1 MLKATLKSLLAHK
14 VRLILTVLAVVLG
27 VGLMAGTF
35 VLTDTIKGGISD
47 LFSQGTAGKAVVV
60 QGVSQFSG
68 SQGQGPGPDARGNDR
83 PLVPESVLATVR
95 GVHGVAAADGSVQ
108 GTISIVGP
116 NGKSVNSA
124 RFPAQGLAWL
134 PDRTLSAFNI
144 RSGRAPE
151 GPGEVVIDQK
161 SATANHLSVG
171 SVLTVTGNLGPQP
184 YHVVGIMGFG
194 RLDTIAGA
202 TLAAF
207 DTATAQKVIGRPG
220 FFTEIDVAATTGTDT
235 NQLVTAIGAVLPPHF
250 EAISAAANA
259 AQMAASV
266 ESFINTFNTFLLA
279 FAFIALFVGAFLI
292 FNTFSILIGQ
302 RTRELALLRAVGAG
316 QGQVIGS
323 VLTEAFITGLF
334 GAALGLGFGIALAF
348 GLTHLF
354 KSTFTL
360 GSTTLQIQART
371 VIASLGAGTLITLAS
386 AILPAVR
393 ASRVAPVAAMRD
405 DPVLAE
411 TSLRQRVL
419 IGSSVTA
426 LGIVVLALGLWEAR
440 SILVVG
446 IGALVA
452 VIGIAMLVPLIASP
466 LARFIGAPLPLIEG
480 VTGQLAKEN
489 SARNPRRTAATA
501 SALMIGIAV
510 VGVVATLAS
519 SALASF
525 TGIFDQSFQANY
537 VISSSSQTFP
547 AATAETD
554 VRKAPGVTAMSGFSQ
569 LSWHDKGAAKRVGG
583 IDPVQGPLV
592 FRIQMVSGSTAALG
606 QGELLVDDTT
616 ATNDHLHV
624 GSQVPMTFAVS
635 GTKDFTVGGIYRA
648 NQLLGPY
655 TLANTVLAAN
665 ANTLADNVILVKTSS
680 ATASEQ
686 AALAKSV
693 ATFPDLKVQ
702 TGTQFKASGEKQV
715 KGFLTFVYILLALT
729 IVIALFGV
737 VNTLALSVLERT
749 REIGLLRAIGM
760 FRRQVRGMVLGESVV
775 VSVLGAVLG
784 LVLGVGIGAALVSVV
799 SSSGSA
805 FLTVFVVPVKTIVVV
820 LVVAALA
827 GLLAGLFPA
836 HRAARLDVLKAVSTV

>member
-1 MLKATLKSLLAHK
+1 MLTATLKSLLAHK

-35 VLTDTIKGGISD
+35 VLTDTIKGGITN

-60 QGVSQFSG
+60 QGISQFSG
-68 SQGQGPGPDARGNDR
+68 SPAPGRGGGGNDR
-83 PLVPESVLATVR
+83 PLVPEALLSTVR
-95 GVHGVAAADGSVQ
+95 GVRGVAAAEGFVQ

-116 NGKSVNSA
+116 NGKSISTA
-124 RFPAQGLAWL
+124 RFPARGLAW
-134 PDRTLSAFNI
+134 PADRSLSALDI
-144 RSGRAPE
+144 RTGRAPQ
-151 GPGEVVIDQK
+151 GQGEVAIDQK
-161 SATANHLSVG
+161 SATANHLRIG
-171 SVLTVTGNLGPQP
+171 SVVTVTGNLGPQP
-184 YHVVGIMGFG
+184 FHVVGIMGFG
-194 RLDTIAGA
+194 KLDTVAGA

-207 DTATAQKVIGRPG
+207 DTATAQKVVGRPG
-220 FFTEIDVAATTGTDT
+220 FFTEIDVAATPGTDT
-235 NQLVTAIGAVLPPHF
+235 NHLVTAIGAVLPARF
-250 EAISAAANA
+250 EAVSAAANA

-266 ESFINTFNTFLLA
+266 ESFVNTFNTFLLA

-302 RTRELALLRAVGAG
+302 RTRELALFRAVGAG

-334 GAALGLGFGIALAF
+334 GAALGLGFGIALASL
-348 GLTHLF
+348 LTHLF
-354 KSTFTL
+354 QATFTL

-371 VIASLGAGTLITLAS
+371 VLASLGAGTLITLAS

-393 ASRVAPVAAMRD
+393 ASRVPPVAAMRE

-411 TSLRQRVL
+411 TSLKQRVL
-419 IGSSVTA
+419 VGTSVTVVGV
-426 LGIVVLALGLWEAR
+426 LVLAVGLWATK

-446 IGALVA
+446 AGGLVA

-466 LARFIGAPLPLIEG
+466 LARFIGAPLPMIEG
-480 VTGQLAKEN
+480 VTGRLAKEN

-510 VGVVATLAS
+510 VAVIATLAS

-525 TGIFDQSFQANY
+525 TGIFDQSFQASY
-537 VISSSSQTFP
+537 VISSSSETFP
-547 AATAETD
+547 AAATEAA

-569 LSWHDKGAAKRVGG
+569 LAWRSKGASKRVGG
-583 IDPVQGPLV
+583 IDPLQGPSV
-592 FRIQMVSGSTAALG
+592 FKIQMLSGSTAALG
-606 QGELLVDDTT
+606 RGELLVDNTT
-616 ATNDHLHV
+616 AADDGLHV
-624 GSQVPMTFAVS
+624 GSQVPMTFATT
-635 GTKDFTVGGIYRA
+635 GTRDFTVGGIYRA
-648 NQLLGPY
+648 NELLGPY
-655 TLANTVLAAN
+655 TLANKVLAAN
-665 ANTLADNVILVKTSS
+665 ANALRDNVILVKTSS
-680 ATASEQ
+680 TTPAEQ
-686 AALAKSV
+686 AALTRALSGF
-693 ATFPDLKVQ
+693 ADLKIQ
-702 TGTQFKASGEKQV
+702 TGTQYKAAGEKQV
-715 KGFLTFVYILLALT
+715 KGILTRVYVLLAVT

-760 FRRQVRGMVLGESVV
+760 FRQQVRGMVLGESVV

-799 SSSGSA
+799 ASSGTA
-805 FLTVFVVPVKTIVVV
+805 FITVFVVPVKTIIVV
-820 LVVAALA
+820 LIVAALA
-827 GLLAGLFPA
+827 GLVAGLFPA